1 MRTTQVTDVRSL
13 WLIRCVCG
21 TSRRLIDG
29 ERTDERFVDGLTKI
43 YNLLENSSDIELVT
57 RYGLW
62 LVLRDRE
69 LGLRLFT
76 RPAAGV
82 QFDVGYI
89 LAQLKA
95 ADGVSADR
103 YLEHIVFTRKNLVR
117 SPFFLCALPSNVKSA
132 DG

>member
-1 MRTTQVTDVRSL
+1 MYASVPGVL
-13 WLIRCVCG
+13 APH
-21 TSRRLIDG
+21 RLIDG

-43 YNLLENSSDIELVT
+43 YNLLENSSDAELVT

-62 LVLRDRE
+62 LVQRDRE

-82 QFDVGYI
+82 QLDVGYI

-117 SPFFLCALPSNVKSA
+117 RLSSLLLAPACIVRSA
-132 DG
+132 KG